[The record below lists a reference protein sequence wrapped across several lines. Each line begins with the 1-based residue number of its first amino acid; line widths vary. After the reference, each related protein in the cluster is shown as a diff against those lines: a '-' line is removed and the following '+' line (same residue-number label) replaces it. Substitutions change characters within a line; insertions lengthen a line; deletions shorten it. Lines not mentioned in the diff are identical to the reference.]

1 MPAQEIWGRRSS
13 VCVYVYIHV
22 CRCAHMSTYD
32 ICLPIALHITFC
44 AHHFSLTGQ
53 WALASNCPST
63 HPPPH
68 IQHCSYRCI
77 HHTWLLHRCWSSDLK
92 SSSYLLTKPSGQP
105 SSPSLNS
112 FGVSGYRHILSLS
125 PDDLFFFHSGI
136 VQMKNWYIFKQSQ
149 RPVAESHDLLEAW
162 KAWGNLRAS
171 GQIQTTRS
179 PLHPQWTETEKL
191 KQLPNSEP
199 WLKENLNLGDWGVG
213 GRTTGRLNSSNWL

>member
-22 CRCAHMSTYD
+22 CRCAHMSTYG
-32 ICLPIALHITFC
+32 ICLSIALHITFC

-92 SSSYLLTKPSGQP
+92 SSYLLTKPSGQP

-125 PDDLFFFHSGI
+125 PDDLFFFSLRNCTNEELIYFQAISETCGW
-136 VQMKNWYIFKQSQ
+136 VTWSVGSMKSLRESPGKWADPNHQESPSPTMNRDRKAETATQLGAMIERKFK
-149 RPVAESHDLLEAW
+149 P
-162 KAWGNLRAS
+162 WGL
-171 GQIQTTRS
+171 GGGTT
-179 PLHPQWTETEKL
+179 E
-191 KQLPNSEP
+191 
-199 WLKENLNLGDWGVG
+199 
-213 GRTTGRLNSSNWL
+213 RLNSSNWL